1 VSGFSAR
8 LRFARSF
15 HAVPQALQ
23 KPYYVTTP
31 IFYVNAGPSQ
41 RFQVRL
47 YMDAD
52 LAFSTEPHIGH
63 LHSLV
68 LADVLKRYRHLRY
81 GEHEPKPVL
90 LTGTDE
96 HGMKI
101 QKAAQG
107 QGVTPAVLCDRVSQ
121 RFEALARAA
130 NVDYD
135 VFYRTTNP
143 QHVKVVQDVWVGLRY
158 LRRLAF
164 SQLSDIILVAAASR
178 EGLDLQSQLRRL
190 VFGFR

>member
-1 VSGFSAR
+1 M
-8 LRFARSF
+8 
-15 HAVPQALQ
+15 
-23 KPYYVTTP
+23 Y
-31 IFYVNAGPSQ
+31 
-41 RFQVRL
+41 
-47 YMDAD
+47 AD
-52 LAFSTEPHIGH
+52 IVFSTEPHIGH

-107 QGVTPAVLCDRVSQ
+107 QSVTPVELCDRVSQ
-121 RFEALARAA
+121 RFEALAQAA
-130 NVDYD
+130 NVNYD

-143 QHVKVVQDVWVGLRY
+143 QHVKVVQDVWVGVRFSMRPFLT
-158 LRRLAF
+158 RLPDNHTSSA
-164 SQLSDIILVAAASR
+164 
-178 EGLDLQSQLRRL
+178 
-190 VFGFR
+190 GFRTRASSTKPVTKVGIRFQMKHTTRTAKYGTSKGPMVQSR